1 MVSCLQLYGLDHV
14 PINRGETGID
24 KADCPFLG
32 RKMFFK
38 KFIKLANVLLWICH
52 FQCVEV

>member
-32 RKMFFK
+32 RKTFFK